1 MKTRF
6 LLALLCIAGARA
18 VVLDRIAVT
27 VGKDVITETEVDQA
41 IRITALLNGDTPVY
55 NAKSRREAAG
65 RLVDQDLIRRDME
78 LSKWPQPEPEAVT
91 KLLEQV
97 KRERFGRDTG
107 YRQALQR
114 SGTTEAELLEY
125 LRWQLATLRYTE
137 SRFRPRPGAPAPGTV
152 QPHTD
157 GVDGVAPATGAD
169 GAAAATGTDAQLDA
183 WLKDARTRV
192 TIVYHEETF
201 R

>member
-1 MKTRF
+1 MKTRL
-6 LLALLCIAGARA
+6 LLALLCIAGARGI
-18 VVLDRIAVT
+18 VLDRIAVT

-41 IRITALLNGDTPVY
+41 IRITALINGDAPVY

-97 KRERFGRDTG
+97 KRERLGGDAG

-114 SGTTEAELLEY
+114 SGTTEAELFEY

-137 SRFRPRPGAPAPGTV
+137 SRFRPGAPAPGIV
-152 QPHTD
+152 QPHTN
-157 GVDGVAPATGAD
+157 GVDGVAPAAGAD